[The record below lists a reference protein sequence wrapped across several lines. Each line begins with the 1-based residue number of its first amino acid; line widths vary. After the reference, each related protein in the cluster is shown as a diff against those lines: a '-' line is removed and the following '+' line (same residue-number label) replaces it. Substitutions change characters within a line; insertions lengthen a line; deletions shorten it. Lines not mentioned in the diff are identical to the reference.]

1 MPKAEMS
8 SGRFDEYNG
17 KIAKVIDNVE
27 KVMIGKSEIIQL
39 SIVSILCGGHTLLED
54 VPGVGKTMLVKA
66 LAKSLG
72 CSFKRIQFT
81 PDLLPSD
88 VTGMSVYNQKTMQ
101 FEYRPGPIMGN
112 VVLADEINRTSP
124 KTQAALLEAMEEGSV
139 TIDGET
145 HLLPT
150 PFFVMATQN
159 PIEYEGTFPLPEAQ
173 LDRFLI
179 KLRLGYPQLEEEVE
193 MLSRLQ
199 VHHPIESVKAVIS
212 SEELKDLQQS
222 VRNIYVEDSIRRY
235 IVRLTEATR
244 THPKVYL
251 GASPPRVYRFVSR
264 GAGFGT
270 RARPS
275 VCRSRRCKRFSGS
288 NTGTPRHSQ
297 IGCPTRRIDSG
308 RGLARCVE
316 SNARPRFS
324 EVVT

>member
-8 SGRFDEYNG
+8 SGLFDEYNAR
-17 KIAKVIDNVE
+17 IAKIMDNVE

-39 SIVSILCGGHTLLED
+39 SIVSILCGGHALLED

-88 VTGMSVYNQKTMQ
+88 VTGVSVFNQKTMQ

-124 KTQAALLEAMEEGSV
+124 KTQAALLEAMEEGGV

-145 HLLPT
+145 RPLPR

-179 KLRLGYPQLEEEVE
+179 KVRLGYPQLEEEVE

-199 VHHPIESVKAVIS
+199 VRHPIEDVEAVIS
-212 SEELKDLQQS
+212 SEELIDLQHS
-222 VRNIYVEDSIRRY
+222 VRNIYVEDSIRHY

-244 THPKVYL
+244 THPQVYL
-251 GASPPRVYRFVSR
+251 GASPRGSIALFRAAQAMALVRGRQFVVPDDVKDLAAATLGHRIILKSD
-264 GAGFGT
+264 
-270 RARPS
+270 ARLGGLTAEQILQD
-275 VCRSRRCKRFSGS
+275 VL
-288 NTGTPRHSQ
+288 SQ
-297 IGCPTRRIDSG
+297 IPVPVFRR
-308 RGLARCVE
+308 
-316 SNARPRFS
+316 P
-324 EVVT
+324 

>member
-124 KTQAALLEAMEEGSV
+124 KTQAALLEAMEEGNV

-251 GASPPRVYRFVSR
+251 GASPRGSIALFRAAQALALVRGRQFVVPDDVKDLAAATLGHRVILKSD
-264 GAGFGT
+264 
-270 RARPS
+270 ARLGGLTVEEVLQDVLNQTP
-275 VCRSRRCKRFSGS
+275 VPVFRRS
-288 NTGTPRHSQ
+288 
-297 IGCPTRRIDSG
+297 
-308 RGLARCVE
+308 
-316 SNARPRFS
+316 
-324 EVVT
+324 